1 MLTTVGSTRPRCAPN
16 TRTDTP
22 DQGVSTQRARR
33 HPTAR
38 PVEELA
44 GTLHELSGTSID
56 VPLLSRAVTH
66 RSYAYEKG
74 QGSAVLPH
82 NERQELLGDSV
93 LGLVVTDEL
102 YRRHPDL
109 TEGQL
114 TPIKA
119 SIVNARACAQV
130 ARSIG
135 LGAYVL
141 LGKGELGSGGR
152 DKDSILA
159 DAMEAIIGTVYLC
172 GGLPA
177 AQRFILAT
185 FGDLFEGSLEL
196 GPGLDWKT
204 SLQELCVAFDVPAP
218 RYLVT
223 EEGPDHDKV
232 FTATVV
238 VGEETFGSGVGRNK
252 KTAEQKVAEIAW
264 REMSQRP
271 VPDLP
276 RA

>member
-1 MLTTVGSTRPRCAPN
+1 MS
-16 TRTDTP
+16 
-22 DQGVSTQRARR
+22 SKRARR
-33 HPTAR
+33 EDTAR

-44 GTLHELSGTSID
+44 GTLLELSGTSID
-56 VPLLSRAVTH
+56 VPLLLRAVTH
-66 RSYAYEKG
+66 RSYAYERG
-74 QGSAVLPH
+74 QGGAVLPH

-102 YRRHPDL
+102 YHRHPDL

-119 SIVNARACAQV
+119 SIVNARACARV

-135 LGAYVL
+135 LGGYLL

-152 DKDSILA
+152 NKDSILA
-159 DAMEAIIGTVYLC
+159 DSMEAVIGTVYLC

-177 AQRFILAT
+177 AQRFIMKT

-204 SLQELCVAFDVPAP
+204 SLQELCVAFEVDPP
-218 RYLVT
+218 RYVVT
-223 EEGPDHDKV
+223 EEGPDHDKR
-232 FTATVV
+232 FTAHVV
-238 VGEETFGSGVGRNK
+238 VGDETFGAGVGRNK
-252 KTAEQKVAEIAW
+252 KSAEQKVAEIAW
-264 REMSQRP
+264 QTMSRRP
-271 VPDLP
+271 VPT
-276 RA
+276 RS